1 MSINVPTNKNDY
13 LYSLN
18 PTQRPPN
25 NPLNKPLTI
34 VFCLPGNKFSHNF
47 LLSWSELMMYCITH
61 NIRPIISC
69 KQSSNVYH
77 VRSMCL
83 GADVIKGTKQKP
95 FNGELEYDFI
105 MWIDSDQVF
114 SVKHFTDLL
123 RHNKDVVSGMYL
135 MHGGSQFAIVEN
147 WNEKHFVKHGSFD
160 FLSREKLGEW
170 MKTNNIGEPKEV
182 DVGNGQKALNYADC
196 EFPLKKVS
204 YCGMGWMLIKK
215 GVIEKL
221 DYPWF
226 ESETFRYKK
235 SVNGKEIEIAEFCSE
250 DVAFCKKLERL
261 GIPIYVD
268 IKATVGH
275 EKSVVL

>member
-1 MSINVPTNKNDY
+1 MSINVPRNSNNY

-18 PTQRPPN
+18 SNNRPPN

-34 VFCLPGNKFSHNF
+34 VFCLPGNKFSNHF
-47 LLSWSELMMYCITH
+47 LLSWSELLIYCFTH
-61 NIRPIISC
+61 NIKPIISC
-69 KQSSNVYH
+69 QQSSNVYH

-95 FNGELEYDFI
+95 FNGMDYDFI

-114 SVKHFTDLL
+114 SVEAFTNLL

-135 MHGGSQFAIVEN
+135 MKSGTHFPVVEIWDEN
-147 WNEKHFVKHGSFD
+147 YFIENGTFE
-160 FLSREKLGEW
+160 FLSRLKLDEW
-170 MKTNNIGEPKEV
+170 IKKNCIGTPKTIDKGNNQSVLDFK
-182 DVGNGQKALNYADC
+182 NCK
-196 EFPLKKVS
+196 FPLMNVS
-204 YCGMGWMLIKK
+204 YNGMGWMLMKK

-250 DVAFCKKLERL
+250 DVSFCKKLQRV
-261 GIPIYVD
+261 GVSIYVD
-268 IKATVGH
+268 VKSIVGH
-275 EKSVVL
+275 EKSVIL